1 VLKNKEKSN
10 KKGKIVAGAVVGR
23 MFIEDVIY

>member
-10 KKGKIVAGAVVGR
+10 KKGNIVAGAVLCGI
-23 MFIEDVIY
+23 FIENAIY